1 MKHLG
6 NLCDLC
12 GWAVPPVDILTGGS
26 PCQNLSVAGNRKGLA
41 GNESGL
47 FLEQI
52 RLFKEMRDAS
62 AATGSLRRPRFF
74 VWENVKGAFSC
85 NGGEDFRRVLEEVVR
100 IAEPDAVVPRPPREE
115 GWTPAGAILGDGWSL
130 AWRLH
135 DAQFWGVPQRRARI
149 ALVADFG
156 GQSAP
161 EILFERKGVQGDF
174 GAGEE
179 AGQGAAGGAG
189 ESAAGA
195 SISFVERMGKPGGG
209 KGLLI
214 RDEQAGT
221 LDTGNT
227 QAICAIFDARGNGDG
242 KTVSTLAGDHENR
255 ITDYTSIVLND
266 QGGGRMDVSKDK
278 TQALRS
284 NMKPH
289 EPIVAVDIGGGK
301 SSCGVSSEVSP
312 TLATTNGGE
321 PAVAFAD
328 VADPFAFAQNQ
339 RDELRDLGDV
349 SGSLAAEPG
358 MKQQTYVAEP
368 VAYSIGNGQAAQAG
382 LNEKCYALDTMHDAQ
397 AVFSSH
403 ILRRLTPLECTR
415 LQGFPDGWV
424 DIGDWED
431 TKGRLHKEADAPKYK
446 ALGNSI
452 AIPFWEW
459 MARRMVAV
467 LKRDGVEHP
476 TMCSLFDGIGGFPL
490 SFERAGCEPVWASE
504 IEEFPIAVTK
514 RHFPEPEGAEEAK
527 SNYQP
532 KEAFDDCLDR

>member
-12 GWAVPPVDILTGGS
+12 GWTVPPVDILTGGS

-62 AATGSLRRPRFF
+62 AASGSLRRPRFF

-100 IAEPDAVVPRPPREE
+100 IAEPDASVPRPPSGK
-115 GWTPAGAILGDGWSL
+115 GWTHSGAILGDGWSV

-135 DAQFWGVPQRRARI
+135 DAQFWGVPQRRTRI
-149 ALVADFG
+149 ALVGDFG
-156 GQSAP
+156 GHDAP
-161 EILFERKGVQGDF
+161 EILFERKVLPGNLDP
-174 GAGEE
+174 
-179 AGQGAAGGAG
+179 GGTAG
-189 ESAAGA
+189 ESPSGTAGTGA
-195 SISFVERMGKPGGG
+195 GQAVGALSFVERIGKPGG
-209 KGLLI
+209 
-214 RDEQAGT
+214 
-221 LDTGNT
+221 
-227 QAICAIFDARGNGDG
+227 
-242 KTVSTLAGDHENR
+242 
-255 ITDYTSIVLND
+255 
-266 QGGGRMDVSKDK
+266 
-278 TQALRS
+278 
-284 NMKPH
+284 
-289 EPIVAVDIGGGK
+289 
-301 SSCGVSSEVSP
+301 SEVSP
-312 TLATTNGGE
+312 TLATTHGGE

-328 VADPFAFAQNQ
+328 VADALCAADGPKANHSQK
-339 RDELRDLGDV
+339 
-349 SGSLAAEPG
+349 LARPETNFVISVHSTQDPIYAVERTP
-358 MKQQTYVAEP
+358 AL
-368 VAYSIGNGQAAQAG
+368 SAQAQIAVTE
-382 LNEKCYALDTMHDAQ
+382 LTFANEGIGKWRMTEISTSLRAASGDNGSGGSEN
-397 AVFSSH
+397 AVVNSRNQV
-403 ILRRLTPLECTR
+403 RRLTPLECTR

-459 MARRMVAV
+459 MARRMVAI
-467 LKRDGVEHP
+467 LKADGVEHP

-490 SFERAGCEPVWASE
+490 SFQRAGCEPVWASE

-514 RHFPEPEGAEEAK
+514 RHFPESSKPVSRLPSGGRVEEAK
-527 SNYQP
+527 TARKAWAKANKVKLKFGRS
-532 KEAFDDCLDR
+532 A